1 MNPIIFK
8 RNNFNSTF
16 AQEAKNKHNLTQEE
30 ILLGIPTLSNIT
42 SDSINSPESYAWE
55 AIQQILLTGK
65 QLYLDIHIYNF
76 GASCSIL
83 YQYPF
88 GIRIRSFINNNDKIL
103 SNTPPLLNSAIS
115 SNFGIDFYSGGEVN
129 PEWTEISNVIDNK
142 TLLRN
147 EGIISV
153 GGIVGKIEH
162 MPFRIADLPFGWYAC
177 DGSLYPI
184 QSKEGIA
191 LSDLPPNY
199 KLDWNILITENNIN
213 VPMLTEGGIGNEGGA
228 FFRSVPDGQQ
238 GREQKDAMRN
248 TKGSFKIS
256 DLFTSSPVDAL
267 GSFLKTLLISSPG
280 GVSPGGASASEID
293 VTFSAQDSAVI
304 DKEGAILQSG
314 TLYDNGYIASEN
326 RSYNKGMLPCIYLGV

>member
-1 MNPIIFK
+1 MKPITFK

-30 ILLGIPTLSNIT
+30 ILLGIPTLSSIT
-42 SDSINSPESYAWE
+42 SDSINSPEGYAWE
-55 AIQQILLTGK
+55 ALQQLLLTGK

-103 SNTPPLLNSAIS
+103 SNTAPLLNASIA
-115 SNFGIDFYSGGEVN
+115 SNFGMDFYSGGEVN
-129 PEWTEISNVIDNK
+129 PEWTEITNVIDNR
-142 TLLRN
+142 TILRN

-184 QSKEGIA
+184 ESKEGIA
-191 LSDLPPNY
+191 LSDLPANY
-199 KLDWNILITENNIN
+199 KLDWNILVNENNIN
-213 VPMLTEGGIGNEGGA
+213 VPMLTEGKSWNNGGA

-238 GREQKDAMRN
+238 GREQDDQLQAHQHIGYGPSPSYPTANGSHHLVAGQQKTILYSKDAD
-248 TKGSFKIS
+248 F
-256 DLFTSSPVDAL
+256 PDA
-267 GSFLKTLLISSPG
+267 GDPRVGNET
-280 GVSPGGASASEID
+280 VA
-293 VTFSAQDSAVI
+293 
-304 DKEGAILQSG
+304 
-314 TLYDNGYIASEN
+314 
-326 RSYNKGMLPCIYLGV
+326 YNKGMLPCIYLGV